1 MINRLK
7 LFLAPPVFE
16 DQDKTRVAA
25 LLNTILYSLIGL
37 LIVVNLILIPASL
50 LMGLTLPD
58 LFVSI
63 VAILIFAGLI
73 ALMRLG
79 FVTQV
84 SLILSFVISGVVS
97 YTLYRS
103 GNLITMSV
111 AGYVIAIIIA
121 GLLAGGWSAAMIALF
136 SFLSLAGL
144 QALLSQNTVLNVRLM
159 AGNDFVTLGSIFAL
173 SAGLLGLTSRSIQD
187 ALEKA
192 RENETAQINANQ
204 ELKSLQANLEQQV
217 RERTKALSASIEV
230 SRRLSTILDQK
241 QLVVEVVEQ
250 VKTAF
255 NFYHVHIYLYDEA
268 GEVLVMVGGTGE
280 AGQILLARGHKIP
293 RGKGLVG
300 RTAETN
306 IPLVVA
312 DTSKNPDW
320 LPNPLLPDTKAEIA
334 MPISIGEEVLGVL
347 DVQHN
352 VTNGLKQEDSD
363 LLEGIANQ
371 VAIAIRNAR
380 SYAEV
385 QHRAEREAL
394 IASIGQKIQTT
405 TSVENALQVAV
416 RELGRALGAQDTRVT
431 LKAGSSNGNGK
442 AN

>member
-84 SLILSFVISGVVS
+84 SLVLSFVISGVVS

-192 RENETAQINANQ
+192 RENEAAQINANQ

-217 RERTKALSASIEV
+217 RERTKALSASIDV

-300 RTAETN
+300 RAAETN

-416 RELGRALGAQDTRVT
+416 RELGRALGAQDTR
-431 LKAGSSNGNGK
+431 
-442 AN
+442 